1 MLKYQTL
8 QCVRL
13 RVAKL
18 TSSGAPSVGAS
29 NGYVSDGII
38 DLTVGVELT
47 TGDDFEK
54 KKGDGT
60 LCGVFKDVD
69 RIKRLNLSAT
79 FCELDAALLE
89 FLTGADP
96 FVSGGNAVGWQYPSI
111 SAAAPNGVSLEVW
124 TKAWAGSQQ
133 AVDAFSG
140 VNAAYHHWVFPRVKM
155 VLGDLKFANE
165 FADIPMTGTS
175 EENAFITAN
184 GPFNDWP
191 AAIAASGGVT
201 RVGGEFLDSTLPAA
215 SSSKI
220 AVPSGS

>member
-1 MLKYQTL
+1 MYKSQTL

-18 TSSGAPSVGAS
+18 TAAGAPNVGAS
-29 NGYVSDGII
+29 NGYVSDSIV

-60 LCGVFKDVD
+60 LCGAFKDCD

-96 FVSGGNAVGWQYPSI
+96 FTSGGQTVGFQYPSI
-111 SAAAPNGVSLEVW
+111 SAACPNGVCLEVW
-124 TKAWAGSQQ
+124 TKAWDGSQQ
-133 AVDAFSG
+133 AVPSITSPL
-140 VNAAYHHWVFPRVKM
+140 AAYHHWVFPRVKM
-155 VLGDLKFANE
+155 VLGDIKFENA

-175 EENAFITAN
+175 EENSQITAN

-191 AAIAASGGVT
+191 GFVGAAGGVT
-201 RVGGEFLDSTLPAA
+201 RVGGSFYDSNIPAA
-215 SSSKI
+215 SSAKI